1 MARRMDG
8 MVVRAEQLGIHGPF
22 LAALRKSMDNAYLSV
37 YVNGCVGDR
46 FRTYRGTKQGS
57 ELSPLLFGLFIE
69 QLHELIAM
77 KLPGAGPL
85 IGDMRVPEIMYADDV
100 KLLAV
105 NDPKALQELLDVLHL
120 FCLLFDMEVNL
131 KPHKRERERSTR
143 GDRVLFS
150 SVGLWEG
157 FLGVKITRIPYHWPH
172 KNMHSHF
179 PTIWYTSCEGTQ
191 VVLQRSGGSC

>member
-1 MARRMDG
+1 
-8 MVVRAEQLGIHGPF
+8 
-22 LAALRKSMDNAYLSV
+22 MDNAYLSV

-105 NDPKALQELLDVLHL
+105 NDPKALQQLLDVLHL
-120 FCLLFDMEVNL
+120 FCRLFDMEVNL
-131 KPHKRERERSTR
+131 KPHKTCIVIFRPSGTR
-143 GDRVLFS
+143 LAK
-150 SVGLWEG
+150 GL
-157 FLGVKITRIPYHWPH
+157 K
-172 KNMHSHF
+172 
-179 PTIWYTSCEGTQ
+179 WYYNGQEVHVALSKA
-191 VVLQRSGGSC
+191 

>member
-1 MARRMDG
+1 
-8 MVVRAEQLGIHGPF
+8 
-22 LAALRKSMDNAYLSV
+22 MDNAYLSV

-105 NDPKALQELLDVLHL
+105 NDPKALQQLLDVLHL
-120 FCLLFDMEVNL
+120 FCRLFDMEVNL
-131 KPHKRERERSTR
+131 KPHAKLSP
-143 GDRVLFS
+143 S
-150 SVGLWEG
+150 
-157 FLGVKITRIPYHWPH
+157 
-172 KNMHSHF
+172 
-179 PTIWYTSCEGTQ
+179 
-191 VVLQRSGGSC
+191 